1 MMSWMV
7 ALGCL
12 LAGAVIGAVLFKML
26 KSDEARV
33 QQLESQLQ
41 QLSDE
46 YEHYKKD
53 VHGHFS
59 DSALLIGKLT
69 ESYRDVYQHLAHGA
83 RNLCP
88 DYIASQ
94 LTQAVPPTALDL
106 LGNTPT
112 GSGRDG
118 AMLSPPLDYASPRQ
132 EEAGAPNAGSSLLG
146 RI

>member
-1 MMSWMV
+1 MLWMV
-7 ALGCL
+7 GLGCL
-12 LAGAVIGAVLFKML
+12 LAGAVIGALMFKFL

-46 YEHYKKD
+46 YETYKKE

-59 DSALLIGKLT
+59 DSAILVGKLT

-88 DYIASQ
+88 DYIATQ
-94 LTQAVPPTALDL
+94 LTQAAPSASLDPL
-106 LGNTPT
+106 
-112 GSGRDG
+112 DG
-118 AMLSPPLDYASPRQ
+118 ANSSTRDATLLSPPLDYASPPK
-132 EEAGAPNAGSSLLG
+132 EEPANSSGLLG
-146 RI
+146 RS